1 MTEPSVAAVIH
12 DAMSTREAVG
22 AFWNH
27 SQQGQNKEQITLSG
41 IYIKFIVVY

>member
-27 SQQGQNKEQITLSG
+27 SQQGRNKEQMILSG
-41 IYIKFIVVY
+41 IYIKSIVFY